1 MKKNNILT
9 WEESYSNMILDEDVE
24 EKKAAYEHA
33 KEYRKYNYIK
43 GNSDHKHNELKQAG
57 AAIKDIV
64 RDKWKKLDEPF

>member
-43 GNSDHKHNELKQAG
+43 GLVILNTMQ
-57 AAIKDIV
+57 
-64 RDKWKKLDEPF
+64 